1 MNYGDFKTYV
11 LEHLSVDATRR
22 GLEDFRARMIKNSVV
37 ELQRYI
43 IAYRVGHTTSYQ
55 VADLLA
61 EEHGMIGN
69 MPADGIPEA
78 FYIVSTELDTAGNAH
93 PYCRRN
99 RLDFVAW
106 EDRHHLIC
114 SGCDRRLYGY
124 AMSPDGRQFVIHPA
138 LNDSTY
144 LLLVWDGIKINFD
157 DGDTVPWPESAS
169 EASAAYVKWRI
180 SLEIDKNFVLA
191 KEEQGI
197 WLARK
202 LSLYRDEQE
211 KQDAEKPDQ
220 EYSDTLAPVP
230 PAPNF

>member
-1 MNYGDFKTYV
+1 MTYLQFKTYV
-11 LEHLSVDATRR
+11 LEHLSVDAARR
-22 GLEDFRARMIKNSVV
+22 GLDDFRARMIKNAVV

-43 IAYRVGHTTSYQ
+43 VAYRNGHTTSYQ

-61 EEHGMIGN
+61 EEYGMIGN
-69 MPADGIPEA
+69 MPDGGIPEA
-78 FYIVSTELDTAGNAH
+78 FYIISTELDTAGDAH

-106 EDRHHLIC
+106 DDRQVLLC

-124 AMSPDGRQFVIHPA
+124 AMSENGRQFVIHPA
-138 LNDSTY
+138 LNADTY
-144 LLLVWDGIKINFD
+144 LLLVWDGIKINFAD
-157 DGDTVPWPESAS
+157 ADVVPWPEAAS
-169 EASAAYVKWRI
+169 EPVAAYVKWRI
-180 SLEIDKNFVLA
+180 ALEIDKNFQLA

-211 KQDAEKPDQ
+211 KQDADKPDQ